1 MTVRATVVGRRA
13 FAVIAA
19 CSAGLHGF
27 SLGHATNPATAVVT
41 VAMLAACLYC
51 ARDLWVRGTLRA
63 WVLVALMNLAMI
75 AIHVP
80 ASPGHHHGGDMT
92 AAAPAHQ
99 STVMTMATA
108 LAAVEVVVA
117 GVIVYYRTRGNRLT
131 SLGVG
136 GQGPGSIAHKGTHEL
151 TYG

>member
-1 MTVRATVVGRRA
+1 
-13 FAVIAA
+13 
-19 CSAGLHGF
+19 
-27 SLGHATNPATAVVT
+27 
-41 VAMLAACLYC
+41 
-51 ARDLWVRGTLRA
+51 
-63 WVLVALMNLAMI
+63 
-75 AIHVP
+75 
-80 ASPGHHHGGDMT
+80 MT

-117 GVIVYYRTRGNRLT
+117 GVIEYYRTRGNRLT
-131 SLGVG
+131 SLCVG